1 MTSSTDLGLLFDDE
15 SWTSTSVFVK
25 ALTKNDDSGR
35 HGILVPRE
43 AYPLFPALEGVEGEN
58 RSRPISVAWNTSG
71 A

>member
-25 ALTKNDDSGR
+25 ALAKNDDSGR
-35 HGILVPRE
+35 HGIMVPRE

-58 RSRPISVAWNTSG
+58 PSRSISVAWNISS